1 MSTSLVEGVQKL
13 VFVWMT
19 MNSNSTFIRLTRLD
33 FDIFIW
39 QVDLITGIGFYHC
52 LHQNSTEQ
60 LIKKNM
66 LQSNCQTTLTF
77 HPSHVDMRRKFS
89 TYCCTSWANSKVLG
103 PFWSLFCTDL
113 RAAGGTSVYLKVTR
127 RGFLLRRQPRWSSVL
142 RWLVTSDQQKSKEL
156 LRPGWL
162 CLIWIA
168 WSLWKI
174 EDDVLTPEGVYH
186 EK

>member
-1 MSTSLVEGVQKL
+1 MSTSLVKGVQKL
-13 VFVWMT
+13 IFVWMT
-19 MNSNSTFIRLTRLD
+19 MNSNSTLTRMTRLD

-39 QVDLITGIGFYHC
+39 QVDLSTGIGFYHC
-52 LHQNSTEQ
+52 LHQIKQNNLWKNHASKQ
-60 LIKKNM
+60 LPNDFDF
-66 LQSNCQTTLTF
+66 SC
-77 HPSHVDMRRKFS
+77 SHVDMRRKFS

-103 PFWSLFCTDL
+103 PFLVPFCTDL

-127 RGFLLRRQPRWSSVL
+127 RGFLLRRQPRWSSVW

-156 LRPGWL
+156 PSSGWL

-174 EDDVLTPEGVYH
+174 EDDVLTLDGVYY